1 MFLRQLARAIQPATS
16 RFVPAQVSLRSAFTP
31 FVRSFSSEAS
41 KTVYVGGLSYDANE
55 SDINSL
61 FSDVPGLT
69 SVRLLRTP
77 DTQRSKGTAFV
88 EFDTPENA
96 ERAAQAK
103 ADTEHLGRTL
113 KVALAQ
119 PKTFINRP
127 ARTPRFEQQGF
138 GDRIRPEGC
147 TTVYVGNLPYTTTE
161 EVLRELFQDCG
172 DINSIR
178 IAMGPDG
185 RPRGFAHVD
194 FSSED
199 AVDKAM
205 VKNSTDLSGRTLTIN
220 FAFKKSGEFRNERR
234 SSRDFDSRRGGNG
247 DNGGE
252 QQSW

>member
-31 FVRSFSSEAS
+31 FVRSFSAESS
-41 KTVYVGGLSYDANE
+41 KTLYVGGLSYDANE

-96 ERAAQAK
+96 ERAAQVK
-103 ADTEHLGRTL
+103 ADIEHLGRTL

-119 PKTFINRP
+119 PKTF
-127 ARTPRFEQQGF
+127 TPRGAPRTSRFQQQSF
-138 GDRIRPEGC
+138 GERIRPEGC

-172 DINSIR
+172 SINSIR

-194 FSSED
+194 FTSEE

-220 FAFKKSGEFRNERR
+220 FAFKKSGEARNERR
-234 SSRDFDSRRGGNG
+234 PSRDYDSRRGGNG
-247 DNGGE
+247 DNHE
-252 QQSW
+252 SW